1 MISREVCLVVLL
13 CMSGPMVQS
22 SEPASGKLDRL
33 IKNSPFGQPASTTG
47 AQAGNEVSPL
57 EFRGVL
63 VEKGEYFF
71 SLYEPAV
78 CSGQWVRLK
87 EIGQPYVVESYDG
100 ANGSIQ
106 VKYRNQVM
114 TLTLN
119 PGQIIVQAAPSI
131 IPTTAVSPPTSAVS
145 PTSSEE
151 SLRLAH
157 VAGEIRR
164 RLALVPRQQV
174 TNTSAPGQPP
184 TLMTGP
190 ISSKP

>member
-1 MISREVCLVVLL
+1 M
-13 CMSGPMVQS
+13 GGTMVQS

-33 IKNSPFGQPASTTG
+33 IKNSPFSQPASAKG

-63 VEKGEYFF
+63 VENGECFF
-71 SLYEPAV
+71 SLHEPAV
-78 CSGQWVRLK
+78 RSSQWIRLK

-100 ANGSIQ
+100 ANDSIQ
-106 VKYRNQVM
+106 VKYRNQMM

-119 PGQIIVQAAPSI
+119 PGKIIVQAAPSI
-131 IPTTAVSPPTSAVS
+131 IPTTAVSPPTSAVI
-145 PTSSEE
+145 PMPSEE
-151 SLRLAH
+151 SMRLAH

-174 TNTSAPGQPP
+174 TSTSAPDQPP
-184 TLMTGP
+184 TLMTVP